1 LIFFKE
7 LPFRIEGGTFMKRKI
22 KPIVFL
28 VFFASLFVP
37 RMLPNVQAREEC
49 SLATLEGEYL
59 VTGETVARFDQ
70 RDDPTFPRLAVA
82 VWDFDGNGRLIGFT
96 TQNQGGQITR
106 QNVNAIYTMDSE
118 RCVATVTFA
127 GNQQFEMVITRD
139 GSEGAGIRVDL
150 DGMGLANFTPRFIK
164 RR

>member
-1 LIFFKE
+1 
-7 LPFRIEGGTFMKRKI
+7 MKRWHGLI
-22 KPIVFL
+22 SVMTLRSP
-28 VFFASLFVP
+28 ASLSPFG
-37 RMLPNVQAREEC
+37 
-49 SLATLEGEYL
+49 TLM
-59 VTGETVARFDQ
+59 ETAD
-70 RDDPTFPRLAVA
+70 
-82 VWDFDGNGRLIGFT
+82 
-96 TQNQGGQITR
+96 QGGQITR